1 MGNHTRWTKE
11 EYDRHLFKTGAGKA
25 VAEPRKVGPIEQA
38 CQGEERVLVKS
49 LEPWPFCKMNAWEK
63 DLHRMLRDK
72 YNDGVGVFSQSYTLR
87 WAASCSY
94 TPDTAVV
101 FQGSGRI
108 EFYECKGRKRA
119 DGMTK
124 IKTAAKLFP
133 QHFFFLCTRPDGKKG
148 GWKIEQISP

>member
-1 MGNHTRWTKE
+1 VARFLAKSGQK
-11 EYDRHLFKTGAGKA
+11 GAPAAIQKAQA
-25 VAEPRKVGPIEQA
+25 VAE
-38 CQGEERVLVKS
+38 LVKAM
-49 LEPWPFCKMNAWEK
+49 EPWPFCKMNVWEK
-63 DLHRMLRDK
+63 DLHWLLCDK
-72 YNDGVGVFSQSYTLR
+72 YGEGITILSQSYTLR

-101 FQGSGRI
+101 FRSSPRI

-133 QHFFFLCTRPDGKKG
+133 QHHFFLCTRPDGKKG
-148 GWKIEQISP
+148 SWVFEKISA